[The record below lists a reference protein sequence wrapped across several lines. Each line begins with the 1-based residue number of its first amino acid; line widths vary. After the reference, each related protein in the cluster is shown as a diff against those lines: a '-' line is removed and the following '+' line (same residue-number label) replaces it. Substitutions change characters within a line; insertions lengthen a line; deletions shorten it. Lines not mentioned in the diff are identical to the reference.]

1 MADDSFTAASQ
12 FQATATAHPTINF
25 PTPDSRFPTPDSRF
39 PIPDSRFPIPDS
51 RFPIPDSQFPKAS
64 DYHLLPPNYLSV
76 ARKL

>member
-1 MADDSFTAASQ
+1 MGS
-12 FQATATAHPTINF
+12 
-25 PTPDSRFPTPDSRF
+25 DSRFPIPDSRF